1 MDHFAPIQPIQY
13 NPALPARDRQVTQ
26 LLHHR
31 RSTMKAIYL
40 WSGPRNVSTALMY
53 SFAQRD
59 DTQVVDELSWPA
71 GARPEDGIW
80 APHWYHALHKS
91 TGFSAYIAKHDFPE
105 RLEPLLAECKPWY
118 DKLFERAIRA
128 GTGA

>member
-1 MDHFAPIQPIQY
+1 
-13 NPALPARDRQVTQ
+13 
-26 LLHHR
+26 
-31 RSTMKAIYL
+31 
-40 WSGPRNVSTALMY
+40 MY

-59 DTQVVDELSWPA
+59 DMLSWPA

-80 APHWYHALHKS
+80 APHWYHTLHES
-91 TGFSAYIAKHDFPE
+91 TGFSAYVAKHDFPE